1 MIYQEMSIHMSLRGL
16 CVDDVSELRR
26 ELTAL
31 ADACRARATSSE
43 SFADVLARR
52 LSRWHLAP
60 TDAGEKTKRD
70 EDDTGDQKPKR
81 VRPDDDSETPPNLF
95 DDNFEESE
103 PPAPDQTI
111 VGLPPQVKRKTPQRC
126 LRRRLSY

>member
-1 MIYQEMSIHMSLRGL
+1 MIYEGMSIHMSLRGL
-16 CVDDVSELRR
+16 CVDDVAELRR
-26 ELTAL
+26 ELDAL
-31 ADACRARATSSE
+31 ADASRARATVSE
-43 SFADVLARR
+43 SFDEALARR
-52 LSRWHLAP
+52 LSEWQPAP
-60 TDAGEKTKRD
+60 TDAGEKNKRD